1 MAPLKYTCVEFYKG
15 YSINLS
21 FISICYLILKLS
33 LSMQINKLHIR
44 LTYITIKETYSIIL
58 SITMINDIDFSSSEN
73 VVILG

>member
-1 MAPLKYTCVEFYKG
+1 
-15 YSINLS
+15 
-21 FISICYLILKLS
+21 
-33 LSMQINKLHIR
+33 MQINKLHIR